1 MMPAF
6 SAGIALIII
15 ITLFWD
21 ICVIQ
26 FNPAVTVSLVMAEIL
41 PFRLMIPN
49 IIGIGYK
56 SDVMSHIFIMRYY
69 ES

>member
-56 SDVMSHIFIMRYY
+56 
-69 ES
+69 